1 MLVSPELKILLA
13 LLKVVLF
20 MQNISLKL
28 KDDIFSETEQL
39 LPQLKKNRNAYLNEA
54 VAFYNRYQK
63 RALVAAQLRLESAL
77 VAETSMEI
85 LAEMEAIDDLL
96 FAEN

>member
-1 MLVSPELKILLA
+1 MT
-13 LLKVVLF
+13 
-20 MQNISLKL
+20 NISLKL
-28 KDDIFSETEQL
+28 QDDLFSETEKL

-63 RALVAAQLRLESAL
+63 RLLLAAQLRLESAL
-77 VAETSMEI
+77 VADTSMEA

-96 FAEN
+96 FSEN

>member
-1 MLVSPELKILLA
+1 
-13 LLKVVLF
+13 

-63 RALVAAQLRLESAL
+63 RVLLAAQFRLESAL
-77 VAETSMEI
+77 VTETSMEV
-85 LAEMEAIDDLL
+85 LAELEAIDDLFL
-96 FAEN
+96 TEN

>member
-1 MLVSPELKILLA
+1 
-13 LLKVVLF
+13 

-28 KDDIFSETEQL
+28 KDDIFLETEQL

-63 RALVAAQLRLESAL
+63 RALLAAQLRLESAL
-77 VAETSMEI
+77 VAETSMEV
-85 LAEMEAIDDLL
+85 LAEMEAFDDLL
-96 FAEN
+96 LLEN

>member
-1 MLVSPELKILLA
+1 
-13 LLKVVLF
+13 

>member
-1 MLVSPELKILLA
+1 MWILLA
-13 LLKVVLF
+13 FLKVVLY

-63 RALVAAQLRLESAL
+63 RALLAAQLRLESAI
-77 VAETSMEI
+77 VADTSMEV
-85 LAEMEAIDDLL
+85 LAEMEAMDELL
-96 FAEN
+96 FSEN